1 MTKSIRKVIGIV
13 LAASLILTAAGCSR
27 NTNPVK
33 EQLQETQAEDQISE
47 SAETD
52 EYDISSNLQVSVSGD
67 EKAIDTAHFTITL
80 THEDS
85 WDYVVDSKTSIT
97 IYNTAAK
104 EANCGGR
111 LVSITAYDPG
121 DKSYEVLPEH
131 CVIGE
136 ADGKLY
142 IAEYPSDVQFDPV
155 DEETA
160 ADYQA
165 VFKEVNN
172 IRARAED
179 SPIVLK

>member
-1 MTKSIRKVIGIV
+1 MTKSIRKVICIV
-13 LAASLILTAAGCSR
+13 LAASLILTAAGCNR
-27 NTNPVK
+27 NKNSAE
-33 EQLQETQAEDQISE
+33 EQLQETQAENQISE

-52 EYDISSNLQVSVSGD
+52 EYDISSNLQVSVNGD
-67 EKAIDTAHFTITL
+67 RKTINTDHFTITL
-80 THEDS
+80 THGDS
-85 WDYVVDSKTSIT
+85 WDYVIDSKTSIT
-97 IYNTAAK
+97 FYNAAAK
-104 EANCGGR
+104 DANCGGR
-111 LVSITAYDPG
+111 LVSITAYDPD

-155 DEETA
+155 DEKTA

-165 VFKEVNN
+165 VFKEVSH
-172 IRARAED
+172 IRASAED